1 MHCEVTLIGNLGRDP
16 EVKTSTAGTAWAT
29 LSVATTRRAKDG
41 DSWSNVTE
49 WHSVKVFGREA
60 EWLGRDARKGSQVYA
75 VGHIETERW
84 TGKDGAERQRQVI
97 VARSCRVLGSRG
109 AQADAGPSTAHG
121 GGASD
126 DDIPF

>member
-16 EVKTSTAGTAWAT
+16 EVKTSNGGNAWTT

-41 DSWSNVTE
+41 DAWANVTE
-49 WHSVKVFGREA
+49 WHAVKVFGREA

-84 TGKDGAERQRQVI
+84 TGKDGTEKQRQVI

-109 AQADAGPSTAHG
+109 AAVEAAPSAPTG
-121 GGASD
+121 GGAIV

>member
-16 EVKTSTAGTAWAT
+16 EIKTSIAGTAWAT

-41 DSWSNVTE
+41 DAWANVTD

-84 TGKDGAERQRQVI
+84 TGKDGTEKQRQVI

-109 AQADAGPSTAHG
+109 AAVEAAPSAPTG
-121 GGASD
+121 GGAIV

>member
-1 MHCEVTLIGNLGRDP
+1 MYCKVTLIGNLGREP
-16 EVKTSTAGTAWAT
+16 EIKKSTGGVPWAT
-29 LSVATTRRAKDG
+29 LSVATTRRQKQG
-41 DSWSNVTE
+41 DAYANVTE

-60 EWLGRDARKGSQVYA
+60 EWIGRDGAKGSKLLV
-75 VGHIETERW
+75 VGHLETEKW
-84 TGKDGAERQRQVI
+84 TGKDGTEKQRQVI

-109 AQADAGPSTAHG
+109 AQVDAAPSTAHG

>member
-16 EVKTSTAGTAWAT
+16 EVKTSAGGNAWTT

-41 DSWSNVTE
+41 DAWANVTE
-49 WHSVKVFGREA
+49 WHAVKVFGREA

-84 TGKDGAERQRQVI
+84 TGKDGIEKQRQVI

-109 AQADAGPSTAHG
+109 AAVEAAPSAPTG
-121 GGASD
+121 GGAII